1 VLTPAEWQIAHA
13 VRHGMTSRQIARRRG
28 VSVDAVKFHVANAV
42 TKLGLADRAALR
54 AWPGV
59 PADSSIRKPTPGD
72 DSMTGLQLG
81 KLGQVSRHV
90 SDIGRAVD
98 WYGGVLGLPHLY
110 TFGDLAFFDCG
121 GTRLF
126 LSVSDDPAAIPTS
139 AILYFQVPDIHGA
152 YQDLQA
158 RGVTFDGAPHLIH
171 RHDSGIEE
179 WMAFFPDPDGQ
190 LLAIMAQSPAS
201 PPDAS

>member
-1 VLTPAEWQIAHA
+1 MLTPAEWQIAHA
-13 VRHGMTSRQIARRRG
+13 VRHGMTGRQIARWRG
-28 VSVDAVKFHVANAV
+28 VSVDAVKFHLANAV

-59 PADSSIRKPTPGD
+59 PADSSIRKPTTGD

-90 SDIGRAVD
+90 TDIGRAVA

-126 LSVSDDPAAIPTS
+126 LSVSDDPKTIPTT

-152 YQDLQA
+152 YQELQA
-158 RGVTFDGAPHLIH
+158 RGIAFDGAPHLIH

-179 WMAFFPDPDGQ
+179 WMAFFRDPDGQ

-201 PPDAS
+201 TPDAS